1 VGIVKAAGQRAT
13 AGGEEAA
20 MSVPPPKLFRGRVA
34 DQIVDDL
41 RRRILSGDLA
51 DGELLPSERDLASHY
66 DVSAPTVREAVR
78 VLAAMGLLN
87 TRNGAR
93 TTVSARGDVLLQ
105 MSIASVVQFEKMGPG
120 DVLGLLGAL
129 NEYAAS
135 LAVKRASDD
144 EIAALRTAV
153 ERTRD
158 VERVDTAA
166 GALREFWAMLAA
178 ISHNPLLAALAKAI
192 NEIQLGIAAELSRGD
207 VSQWQSVT
215 SPVYAL
221 RRKIVDAL
229 EARDESAATEAVRD
243 YHARIVKKVRSL
255 PRAKQLR
262 QTDPGLT
269 AFLTEWLGAN
279 IGVSNRYEG

>member
-1 VGIVKAAGQRAT
+1 
-13 AGGEEAA
+13 

-51 DGELLPSERDLASHY
+51 DGEQLPSERDLASHY

-166 GALREFWAMLAA
+166 GALREFWTMLAA